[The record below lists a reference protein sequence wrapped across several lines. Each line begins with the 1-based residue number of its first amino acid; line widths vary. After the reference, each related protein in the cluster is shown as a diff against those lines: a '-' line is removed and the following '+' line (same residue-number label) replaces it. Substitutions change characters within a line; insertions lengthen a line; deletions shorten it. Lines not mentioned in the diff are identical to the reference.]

1 MATKNSKHVHVVE
14 FTYKQAIT
22 DTFGTIPFL
31 PLQLIYGGRKTAQNS
46 PKLFCIFWNIPSEWE
61 SQTFLEYGKIVEVTR
76 RNHHFLDKGW
86 TRKVEI
92 GTITTCINDIGCI

>member
-46 PKLFCIFWNIPSEWE
+46 PKLFRIF
-61 SQTFLEYGKIVEVTR
+61 
-76 RNHHFLDKGW
+76 
-86 TRKVEI
+86 
-92 GTITTCINDIGCI
+92 